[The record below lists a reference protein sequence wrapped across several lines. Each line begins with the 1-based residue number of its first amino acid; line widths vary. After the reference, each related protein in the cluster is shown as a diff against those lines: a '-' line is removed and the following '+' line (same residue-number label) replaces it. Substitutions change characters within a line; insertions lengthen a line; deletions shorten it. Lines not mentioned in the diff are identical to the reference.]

1 MTALSGNDSV
11 WRRLRE
17 RKLVQWAVAYLAGAW
32 LLLEVTDVVGDRFGL
47 TDGLYRVLVVVAAG
61 GFFVALVLAWYHGE
75 KGRQRVSGPELLI
88 LALLFALSGGVLSLV
103 GRGGGVA
110 AVPSAVGAPTAM
122 QRIAAQLALDDRPGI
137 AVLPFV
143 HRSGVEED
151 QYFTDGLHDELLTRL
166 TTISGLRVIAR
177 TSVEPY
183 RDTPKDVRVIGDELG
198 VGYVLEGGVQR
209 AGDRIRLNVQLIDAG
224 SGAHLWSE
232 TYDSDATPA
241 ELLDVQT
248 QLSLRIAAELR
259 VAVVGEER
267 ERLFRRST
275 DNAEAYDLWLRA
287 QASGTSSPE
296 RRSRGIEYLS
306 RAVELDPGFVAA
318 HVGLVSLHGLQYWM
332 GFDRSEERARLAL
345 ESVERVAELA
355 PGSSWERMARAVYA
369 YRVLGD
375 FGTAREELRG
385 LEDELARSAAT
396 LSLQASIERR
406 KGNFEN
412 AIQFHER
419 SLAVNP
425 HSGNWQ
431 ELAWSLDFLGR
442 YDEAEEILR
451 ARLAEEEDEGM
462 RSRRYAMENVLAG
475 VLLNRDAD
483 LDEAWEAQPDP
494 WMENALMWAFRGRD
508 ARRIRALLGDLEQ
521 YIIRGDYPPSVN
533 MIPSGIRFEPVSLW
547 SAWAALI
554 EGDSAAAR
562 DDFEEAR
569 RQLET
574 AIEDDPDDDRRHRTM
589 GLVMAGLGRAD
600 EAVRHGRRALELLP
614 PDRDAMSGPDN
625 LQNLVRIHAQLGNTD
640 EALEWLEDYLSR
652 PKRESARWFE
662 LDPLLDPIRDDPRF
676 RELIDRYWPADAE
689 PRAGG
694 S

>member
-47 TDGLYRVLVVVAAG
+47 TDALYRVLVVAAAV

-88 LALLFALSGGVLSLV
+88 LALLFAVGGGVLSFV

-110 AVPSAVGAPTAM
+110 AIPTAVGAPTAM
-122 QRIAAQLALDDRPGI
+122 QRIAERIALDDRPGI

-151 QYFTDGLHDELLTRL
+151 RYFTDGLHDELLTRL

-183 RDTPKDVRVIGDELG
+183 RDTPKDVREIGDELG

-209 AGDRIRLNVQLIDAG
+209 AGDRIRLNVQLIDAE

-241 ELLDVQT
+241 ELFDVQA

-259 VAVVGEER
+259 VAVGGEER
-267 ERLFRRST
+267 MRLVRTST
-275 DNAEAYDLWLRA
+275 DDPEAYDLWLRA
-287 QASGTSSPE
+287 VASGTASPE
-296 RRSRGIEYLS
+296 RRSRTIEYLS
-306 RAVELDPGFVAA
+306 RAVALDPGFIAA
-318 HVGLVSLHGLQYWM
+318 HDALVSLHAMQYQF
-332 GFDRSEERARLAL
+332 GIDRSEERARLAL

-355 PGSSWERMARAVYA
+355 PGSSWERHARAVYA
-369 YRVLGD
+369 YRVLRD
-375 FGTAREELRG
+375 FDTAREELRG
-385 LEDELARSAAT
+385 LEDELARST
-396 LSLQASIERR
+396 LLLQAFIERR
-406 KGNFEN
+406 EGNFEN
-412 AIQFHER
+412 AIQFLER

-425 HSGNWQ
+425 HLGWRD
-431 ELAWSLDFLGR
+431 LAGSLDYLGR

-451 ARLAEEEDEGM
+451 ARLEEEEDQ
-462 RSRRYAMENVLAG
+462 SRRYAMENVLAR

-483 LDEAWEAQPDP
+483 LDEAWRVQPDP
-494 WMENALMWAFRGRD
+494 WVEDALTWAFRGRD
-508 ARRIRALLGDLEQ
+508 AQRIRVLIADLE
-521 YIIRGDYPPSVN
+521 RNVMEAS
-533 MIPSGIRFEPVSLW
+533 SRFEPVSLW
-547 SAWAALI
+547 GAWAALI

-562 DDFEEAR
+562 DGLEEAR
-569 RQLET
+569 RQLAT
-574 AIEDDPDDDRRHRTM
+574 AIEEDPDDDRRHRAM

-614 PDRDAMSGPDN
+614 PDRDAMDGPTN
-625 LQNLVRIHAQLGNTD
+625 LRGLARIHAQLGNTD
-640 EALEWLEDYLSR
+640 EALEWLEAYLSR
-652 PKRESARWFE
+652 PVGESARWLE

-689 PRAGG
+689 PRAEG

>member
-1 MTALSGNDSV
+1 MVALSDNDST

-32 LLLEVTDVVGDRFGL
+32 LLLEVIDVVGGRFGL
-47 TDGLYRVLVVVAAG
+47 TDALYRVLVVAAVV

-88 LALLFALSGGVLSLV
+88 LALLFAVGGGVLRLLN
-103 GRGGGVA
+103 RGEAVEA
-110 AVPSAVGAPTAM
+110 APSAVGASTAM
-122 QRIAAQLALDDRPGI
+122 QRIAERLALDDRPGI
-137 AVLPFV
+137 AVLPFA

-151 QYFTDGLHDELLTRL
+151 RYFTDGLHDELLTRL

-183 RDTPKDVRVIGDELG
+183 RDTPKDVREIGDELG

-209 AGDRIRLNVQLIDAG
+209 AGDRIRLNVQLIDAE

-232 TYDSDATPA
+232 TYDSEATPA

-248 QLSLRIAAELR
+248 RLSLRIAAELQ

-267 ERLFRRST
+267 ERLYRRST
-275 DNAEAYDLWLRA
+275 DDPEAYDLWLRA
-287 QASGTSSPE
+287 LANGTANPA

-306 RAVELDPGFVAA
+306 RAVALDPGFISA
-318 HVGLVSLHGLQYWM
+318 HAGLANRHAMQYQM
-332 GFDRSEERARLAL
+332 GVDRSEERARLAL

-355 PGSSWERMARAVYA
+355 PGSSWERMARATYA
-369 YRVLGD
+369 YRILRD
-375 FGTAREELRG
+375 FDTAREELRS
-385 LEDELARSAAT
+385 LEDELARAAPT
-396 LSLQASIERR
+396 LRLQAVIERR
-406 KGNFEN
+406 EGDFEN
-412 AIQFHER
+412 AIQFLER
-419 SLAVNP
+419 SLAVDP
-425 HSGNWQ
+425 HAGWR
-431 ELAWSLDFLGR
+431 ELAECLDYLGR

-451 ARLAEEEDEGM
+451 TQLAGEMDESTREGL
-462 RSRRYAMENVLAG
+462 ENVHAR

-483 LDEAWEAQPDP
+483 LDEAWQTIPDP
-494 WMENALMWAFRGRD
+494 WLENALPWAFRGRD
-508 ARRIRALLGDLEQ
+508 ARRIRVLLDGFEQ
-521 YIIRGDYPPSVN
+521 DILQGDYPSSMNVILSPYV
-533 MIPSGIRFEPVSLW
+533 FEPVSLW

-569 RQLET
+569 RQLER
-574 AIEDDPDDDRRHRTM
+574 AIEEDPEDDRRHRAM
-589 GLVMAGLGRAD
+589 GLVLAGLGRAD
-600 EAVRHGRRALELLP
+600 EAVRHARRALELLP
-614 PDRDAMSGPDN
+614 PDRDALAGPFN
-625 LQNLVRIHAQLGNTD
+625 VRGLARIHAQLGNTD

-652 PKRESARWFE
+652 PVRESARWLE
-662 LDPLLDPIRDDPRF
+662 LDPLLDPIRDDARF
-676 RELIDRYWPADAE
+676 RQLIDRHWPVDAG
-689 PRAGG
+689 PRAEG